1 MKPMTKSNARSH
13 FFVSYS
19 RSDRIAV
26 DKLIADLRQ
35 RGYTLWVDIDERG
48 IEPGEDWR
56 NELAKQMSAAECVIA
71 CVSPDFLESSHCRAE
86 IEQAQRENKR
96 IFQAIVR
103 RLNKDQSLKDF
114 NIDHLQYADLTINY
128 EDGLR
133 KLLVALPPPQ
143 APLRN
148 ITKKVGIIAGVLA
161 VIALAFIGVMLAV
174 RGGISSIQPTITPL
188 PPTAT
193 VALQN
198 FDVSVVVSYFVVDAP
213 DAVTQADADALI
225 ERFSKALDQQLA
237 SEIGSSSLN
246 LSYKLDGPTD
256 VPRITGKDAQARQQA
271 AIALLD
277 ARQAKVAIYGVIAYD
292 EATRQMQ
299 LQPEFY
305 IAADRYF
312 NDAQDLTGSYQFGR
326 AIPADSLDE
335 RGKLG
340 ARVTALSYIMTGLFE
355 HMTRQYDSALDSYQ
369 AALDTP
375 NWDEAD
381 GKDILYMLIG
391 NSRMKLAEEAARQ
404 CDRGTVL
411 EQTDSAETAYNEST
425 TINNE
430 YPRAFAGLA
439 NVYAVRALWLP
450 EDNDGCASRKLNLG
464 ALQEAAGYL
473 QLYEEF
479 AGNTPEQ
486 DLGVWRKMLLTEV
499 QVHFLL
505 WAAQDRATRLDD
517 TNPEYAAM
525 NSAVE
530 KIIQRYSS
538 NSDSTWANPV
548 MEAYIFRGQ
557 AHYARAQFRDALDDY
572 RAALGVY
579 DNVSEDAS
587 IQTQLLAPERAMT
600 VYGLQ
605 GDAFFQLGSYQEAS
619 NAYYQALTMARDL
632 AVEGSI
638 ASYEERLKRADTFG
652 TATPTRIPPTAE
664 ATGESSPEITVTSTE
679 PAQEASTVIP
689 EATLEVTAT
698 TSS

>member
-1 MKPMTKSNARSH
+1 MAKSNARSH

-26 DKLIADLRQ
+26 DKLVADLRQ

-56 NELAKQMSAAECVIA
+56 NELAKQMSLAECVIA
-71 CVSPDFLESSHCRAE
+71 CVSPDFLESPHCRAE

-103 RLNKDQSLKDF
+103 RLDAKQSLAEFK
-114 NIDHLQYADLTINY
+114 IDHLQYADLTINY

-148 ITKKVGIIAGVLA
+148 ITRRAGIAVGILA

-174 RGGISSIQPTITPL
+174 RGGISSIQPTMTSI

-198 FDVSVVVSYFVVDAP
+198 FDVSVVMSYFVVDAP
-213 DAVTQADADALI
+213 ETVTQADADALI

-237 SEIGSSSLN
+237 SEIGSSTLN

-256 VPRITGKDAQARQQA
+256 IPRITGRDAQARQQA

-277 ARQAKVAIYGVIAYD
+277 ARQAKVAIYGVISYD
-292 EATRQMQ
+292 EAARQMVM
-299 LQPEFY
+299 QPEFY
-305 IAADRYF
+305 VSADRYF
-312 NDAQDLTGSYQFGR
+312 NDAQDLTGSYKFGQ

-355 HMTRQYDSALDSYQ
+355 HMTRQYDSALESYQ
-369 AALDTP
+369 AALDTS
-375 NWDEAD
+375 NWTEAD
-381 GKDILYMLIG
+381 GKEILYMLIG
-391 NSRMKLAEEAARQ
+391 NSTMKLAEEAARQ
-404 CDRGTVL
+404 CDRTTVL
-411 EQTDSAETAYNEST
+411 TQTDAAETAYNESKA
-425 TINNE
+425 IDSQ
-430 YPRAFAGLA
+430 YARAFAGLA

-450 EDNDGCASRKLNLG
+450 EDNDGCASRKLNIG
-464 ALQEAAGYL
+464 ALQEASSYLTQYETLAG
-473 QLYEEF
+473 E
-479 AGNTPEQ
+479 APEQ
-486 DLGVWRKMLLTEV
+486 DLGIWRKMLLTEV

-505 WAAQDRATRLDD
+505 WAAQDRTTRLDD
-517 TNPEYAAM
+517 TNPEYVAM
-525 NSAVE
+525 NTAVN

-557 AHYARAQFRDALDDY
+557 ARYARGQFRDALDDY

-579 DNVSEDAS
+579 DDVSKDAS
-587 IQTQLLAPERAMT
+587 IQTRLLAPERAMT

-605 GDAFFQLGSYQEAS
+605 GDAQFQLGNYKEAS

-632 AVEGSI
+632 DVSGSI
-638 ASYEERLKRADTFG
+638 TSYEERLKRADTYG
-652 TATPTRIPPTAE
+652 TATPTPIPPTDSDTLEPTATAPVPTVVPTELSSATAE
-664 ATGESSPEITVTSTE
+664 ATLEITAE
-679 PAQEASTVIP
+679 
-689 EATLEVTAT
+689 T
-698 TSS
+698 TPQL